1 MTPNETLDNWAS
13 MQENSE
19 QLKRYIAIGKA
30 NALVEDMEKEV
41 EKYTKLLEL
50 AKQDQVYVV
59 TYNVNYLKYLYA
71 IPSAKEFFYK
81 KDADKRSKEYKENKA
96 CFDYVTKMLNE
107 LFDVSATIVNFYAGG
122 YDGYYQQI
130 DFKIDGNEK
139 IFTFTIPDVEKINVN
154 NFHYAYE
161 GKLAIGEMTE
171 HYHNIIKT
179 SYDIEEIKSTFKEMT
194 KRDRK

>member
-1 MTPNETLDNWAS
+1 MITDEKLNDWIN

-59 TYNVNYLKYLYA
+59 MHNVNYLKYLYA

-107 LFDVSATIVNFYAGG
+107 LFDISATIVNFSQGG
-122 YDGYYQQI
+122 YDGYYQEI

-139 IFTFTIPDVEKINVN
+139 TFTFTIPNVEKINVN
-154 NFHYAYE
+154 NFHSAYE
-161 GKLAIGEMTE
+161 GKLAIGETTE
-171 HYHNIIKT
+171 YHHNIIKT
-179 SYDIEEIKSTFKEMT
+179 SYDIEEIKSAFKEMI
-194 KRDRK
+194 KEK